1 MKRISTLLLVMALA
15 GCGDSVRARGE
26 VATDRA
32 VEKLD
37 SILGS
42 LDVKRKEIDLSMR
55 SLKDA
60 VTGINKARIKAQVK
74 HDQID
79 RQAQPVRERMAQA
92 DASLKKLRDYLA
104 AGESVEI
111 GGETYSVEDLKKM
124 AGEII
129 EARKGRAAQIA
140 AFEQSQVE
148 LQKVIAVIEKN
159 QREYEGQISRL
170 ESQIAQIDAQM
181 VAVKAMKDASATM
194 GDGNATLAENVA
206 TLEDKVA
213 DLLADVQVELAV
225 ESQSWDAAAADKQ
238 IDAVDAFIAA
248 TQESKDTIA
257 EIDRIL
263 EEGM

>member
-1 MKRISTLLLVMALA
+1 MKRLSILLLLIGLA
-15 GCGDSVRARGE
+15 GCGDSVRARVE

-60 VTGINKARIKAQVK
+60 VTGISKARIKAQVK

-79 RQAQPVRERMAQA
+79 RQAQPVRDRIAQA

-104 AGESVEI
+104 AGEPVEI
-111 GGETYSVEDLKKM
+111 GGKTYSVEDLKKM

-129 EARKGRAAQIA
+129 EARKGHAAQIA
-140 AFEQSQVE
+140 TSEQSQAE
-148 LQKVIAVIEKN
+148 LKKVIAALEKK
-159 QREYEGQISRL
+159 QREYEGKISRL
-170 ESQIAQIDAQM
+170 EGQIAQIDAQM

-194 GDGNATLAENVA
+194 GDGSATLAENVA
-206 TLEDKVA
+206 TLEGKVA

-225 ESQSWDAAAADKQ
+225 ESHSWDATAADKQ

-248 TQESKDTIA
+248 TQEPKDTIA

-263 EEGM
+263 GEGK

>member
-1 MKRISTLLLVMALA
+1 MKRLFILLLLGVLA
-15 GCGDSVRARGE
+15 GCGDSVRARVE
-26 VATDRA
+26 VASEKA

-55 SLKDA
+55 SLKEA
-60 VTGINKARIKAQVK
+60 VSGISKARIKAQVK

-79 RQAQPVRERMAQA
+79 RQAQPVRDRIAQA
-92 DASLKKLRDYLA
+92 DASLKKLRDYLT
-104 AGESVEI
+104 AGEPVEI
-111 GGETYSVEDLKKM
+111 GGKTYSVDDLKQM

-129 EARKGRAAQIA
+129 DARKGYAAHVTA
-140 AFEQSQVE
+140 YEQSQAE
-148 LQKVIAVIEKN
+148 LKKVIAALERN
-159 QREYEGQISRL
+159 QREYERHISRL
-170 ESQIAQIDAQM
+170 ESQIAQINAQM

-194 GDGNATLAENVA
+194 GDGSAALAENVA

-225 ESQSWDAAAADKQ
+225 ESQSWDAAVADKQ

-248 TQESKDTIA
+248 TQEPKDTIA

-263 EEGM
+263 GEGK